1 MSTRVNYQIQHLVR
15 ACFEEFLSVQEGRV
29 HVRSPRFRL
38 PTAKTPRTR
47 ADAFGAPGHSGL
59 RLRR

>member
-15 ACFEEFLSVQEGRV
+15 ACFEEFLSVQEGRG
-29 HVRSPRFRL
+29 HVRFPPFRP
-38 PTAKTPRTR
+38 PTVRTPRTR
-47 ADAFGAPGHSGL
+47 ADAFDAPGPSGL